1 MNLFNEVLGFDLRA
15 SARHLPHYL
24 LEVAFGHRHGR
35 CLVGRAPHQG
45 FDTITPMKRTA
56 IYTVLAAAVT
66 AVVAFFW
73 RTKTRKDESPDEV

>member
-1 MNLFNEVLGFDLRA
+1 M
-15 SARHLPHYL
+15 
-24 LEVAFGHRHGR
+24 
-35 CLVGRAPHQG
+35 VGRASHRG
-45 FDTITPMKRTA
+45 SDTIISMKRTA